1 MSEILGNRVNR
12 VNILKAQI
20 RRLHEG
26 NAPEEVKTELQTL
39 LGQIPYDEV
48 VQAEQ
53 ELIAEGL
60 PQEEVI
66 KLCDV
71 HTAVL
76 KGALEQEGKI
86 KTPPGHPVHTFIQ
99 ENLALNLKIS
109 ELESMYNSLQAD
121 GAEKPESILDRFRT
135 MFNELMDVDKHYRR
149 KEYLLF
155 PFLEKHGVTA
165 PPKVMWAKHD
175 ETRAL
180 LKRAHDALAE
190 AKGKDPAYLKDSLV
204 PALKSASDS
213 VNEMI
218 YKENQIL
225 LPMSLDLLTPDDWSD
240 VYHQS
245 VEIGFCLYDPVD
257 EWKSATRQSSEAE
270 GASGRINLP
279 TGSMT
284 LKELEA
290 VLNSL
295 PVDITFVDAK
305 DTVRYF
311 SHGRERI
318 FDRNRAILGR
328 KVQMCHPP
336 SSVDT
341 VEQILEDF
349 RSGKESSSAFWISLK
364 GRFIHIEYFALRDD
378 TGAYLGTLEV
388 SQDLTEKRKL
398 EGEQRLLSYGKRK
411 QQ

>member
-1 MSEILGNRVNR
+1 MSEILGSRENRIA
-12 VNILKAQI
+12 ILKEQI

-26 NAPEEVKTELQTL
+26 NAPDEVKNELQSL
-39 LGQIPYDEV
+39 LGQIPYDDV

-76 KGALEQEGKI
+76 KGAIEQPGKEL
-86 KTPPGHPVHTFIQ
+86 PSGHPAHTFRQ
-99 ENLALNLKIS
+99 ENLALTLKIS
-109 ELESMYNSLQAD
+109 ELEKLYREITDGTVTGEGGPAVLRLQ
-121 GAEKPESILDRFRT
+121 GL
-135 MFNELMDVDKHYRR
+135 FNELMDVDKHYRR

-155 PFLEKHGVTA
+155 PFMEKHGITA

-175 ETRAL
+175 ETRVL
-180 LKRAHDALAE
+180 LKKALEALA
-190 AKGKDPAYLKDSLV
+190 AGRGGDPAGLGQSVV
-204 PALKSASDS
+204 PALRAASDA

-225 LPMSLDLLTPDDWSD
+225 LPMSLDVLTEEEWADI
-240 VYHQS
+240 HAQS

-257 EWKSATRQSSEAE
+257 EWNPAGAAPKAGESS
-270 GASGRINLP
+270 SGRVNLP
-279 TGSMT
+279 TGSFSV
-284 LKELEA
+284 KELEA
-290 VLNSL
+290 VLNTL
-295 PVDITFVDAK
+295 PVDITFVDRD

-318 FDRNRAILGR
+318 FDRNRAIIGR
-328 KVQMCHPP
+328 KVQLCHPP
-336 SSVDT
+336 ASVGT
-341 VEQILEDF
+341 VERILDDF
-349 RSGKESSSAFWISLK
+349 RSGRQESAAFWINLRD
-364 GRFIHIEYFALRDD
+364 RFIHIEYFALRD
-378 TGAYLGTLEV
+378 GGEYLGTLEV

-398 EGEQRLLSYGKRK
+398 EGEQRLLNYESR
-411 QQ
+411 